1 MGNERREIAASIGK
15 ALIHPRLHSRS
26 GMKSKES
33 STINVLEICVDDYES
48 DLSEESKKKKKWVYR
63 LFCVEPINITKIR
76 NHVCEVVETV
86 RSRESAVASL
96 NAVQLVR

>member
-48 DLSEESKKKKKWVYR
+48 DLSEESKKKKNGFIIYFA
-63 LFCVEPINITKIR
+63 L
-76 NHVCEVVETV
+76 
-86 RSRESAVASL
+86 SL
-96 NAVQLVR
+96 LTLQKSEIMFAK

>member
-48 DLSEESKKKKKWVYR
+48 DLSEESKKKKKNGFIVYFA
-63 LFCVEPINITKIR
+63 L
-76 NHVCEVVETV
+76 
-86 RSRESAVASL
+86 SL
-96 NAVQLVR
+96 LTLQKSEIMFAK

>member
-26 GMKSKES
+26 GMKSKEC

-48 DLSEESKKKKKWVYR
+48 DLSEESKKKKKNGFIVYFA
-63 LFCVEPINITKIR
+63 L
-76 NHVCEVVETV
+76 
-86 RSRESAVASL
+86 SL
-96 NAVQLVR
+96 LTLQKSEIMFAK